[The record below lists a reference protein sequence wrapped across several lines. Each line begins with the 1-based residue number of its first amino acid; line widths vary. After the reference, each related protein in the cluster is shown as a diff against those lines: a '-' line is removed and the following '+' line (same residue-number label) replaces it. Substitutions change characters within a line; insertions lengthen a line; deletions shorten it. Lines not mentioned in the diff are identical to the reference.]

1 MVQINENKIVLESS
15 SVELL
20 YKPEKCLSF
29 FVTKLIFLFTFLIL
43 CDQTEEMILG
53 YSFLKSLK
61 IQVTI
66 I

>member
-1 MVQINENKIVLESS
+1 MVQINEKIVLESS
-15 SVELL
+15 SIELF
-20 YKPEKCLSF
+20 YKPEKCLRF
-29 FVTKLIFLFTFLIL
+29 LVTKLIFLFTFLIL